1 MLGLPAATELSQQ
14 LHKKAIYAK
23 FNMNSAAKD
32 KFDADISKIVI
43 VNEISPLTIA
53 VAVGESVNSVYV
65 LKVTLKHKDYDEQN
79 IIKLSRLINQNLIMI
94 LEYTGESRLAVVYM
108 NKLLCTDFRPSGM
121 LKLELKGLDFDEVWK
136 NIIIQIGGIEITND
150 RTLEEQ
156 IAEDERVNKLKKE
169 IEKLE
174 RMAQKEIQ
182 PKKKFELHQ
191 KILRLKKEI

>member
-1 MLGLPAATELSQQ
+1 MLGLPAVTELSRQ
-14 LHKKAIYAK
+14 LPKKAIYAK

-32 KFDADISKIVI
+32 RFDADVSKIVI

-53 VAVGESVNSVYV
+53 VAAGESVKSVYV
-65 LKVTLKHKDYDEQN
+65 LNVILKRKDYDEQN
-79 IIKLSRLINQNLIMI
+79 IIRLSRLIDQNLIM
-94 LEYTGESRLAVVYM
+94 LLDYNGESRIAVYYS
-108 NKLLCTDFRPSGM
+108 NKLLCTDFEPSDM

-182 PKKKFELHQ
+182 PKKKYELHQ
-191 KILRLKKEI
+191 QIIKLKDEI